1 MMSVD
6 RLQIM
11 SRNINNV
18 TTIKPENSGDKL
30 SVSFSEFYTNNSNDY
45 LEIHDG
51 DNVTAPMLAKLYIND
66 YGTISASPSNATGSL
81 TFKFVSDGNNYVAS
95 GWAAVIK
102 SNLSPKNISQPG
114 VYTLPSG
121 KTAFYYD
128 AGGPGAN
135 YVQNINDVTTI
146 KPENSGD
153 KLSVSFSEFYTNNS
167 NDYLEIH
174 DGDNVTAPTLA
185 KLYINDY
192 GTINASP
199 SNTTGSL
206 TFKFVSDGNNYVASG
221 WAAVIKSN
229 LSPKNISQP
238 GVFTLPTGSYGYFY
252 DAGGPGADYTSNM
265 NVITTVKPEI
275 INDKISVSFTYFQT
289 NNSNDYLEIHDGS
302 SITDPLLGT
311 YSGTTNP
318 GTKTSTASDGSL
330 TFKFISDANNYVGSG
345 WGAVLTT
352 VPGPT
357 GITDE
362 QNKIPSEY
370 SLNQNYPNPFNPTT
384 TIKYSIPKT
393 SNVELKVFDIL
404 GSEVAELVNE
414 EKPAGNYTVNF
425 NASRLP
431 SGIYFYR
438 IEAGKFTTTKKLIL
452 LK

>member
-1 MMSVD
+1 MAIT
-6 RLQIM
+6 LQPLLLQ
-11 SRNINNV
+11 N
-18 TTIKPENSGDKL
+18 
-30 SVSFSEFYTNNSNDY
+30 
-45 LEIHDG
+45 
-51 DNVTAPMLAKLYIND
+51 YIL
-66 YGTISASPSNATGSL
+66 I
-81 TFKFVSDGNNYVAS
+81 
-95 GWAAVIK
+95 
-102 SNLSPKNISQPG
+102 
-114 VYTLPSG
+114 
-121 KTAFYYD
+121 
-128 AGGPGAN
+128 
-135 YVQNINDVTTI
+135 
-146 KPENSGD
+146 
-153 KLSVSFSEFYTNNS
+153 
-167 NDYLEIH
+167 
-174 DGDNVTAPTLA
+174 
-185 KLYINDY
+185 DY

-265 NVITTVKPEI
+265 NAITTVKPEI

-352 VPGPT
+352 IPGPT